1 MDIKVLSYNFNRR
14 YYFDIREPL
23 LNDLLNKYEFD
34 ILFAQEYLK
43 SNSFDKLNEN
53 YEKTE
58 TYMNP
63 IFYRKDKFKLLSFF
77 AAEHNKF
84 VCTKLKHVDGQE
96 FYACN
101 LHLNYGY
108 YKIKETKRIKQL
120 GGYLAILNA
129 YKELPTIISGDFN
142 CLPTAETLNLLSDY
156 TNTYISGNSLKEY
169 TNNEYSTE
177 CNNEIIDHT
186 FVKGFDVI
194 DYNIISDDYDGQL
207 PSDHNPVYSHIRQNI

>member
-1 MDIKVLSYNFNRR
+1 MDIKVLSYNFHRR
-14 YYFDIREPL
+14 YYFDIRESL

-63 IFYRKDKFKLLSFF
+63 IFYRKDKFELLSFF

-84 VCTKLKHVDGQE
+84 VCAKLKHADGQE
-96 FYACN
+96 FYVCN

-108 YKIKETKRIKQL
+108 YKIKETRRIKQL
-120 GGYLAILNA
+120 DGYLAMLNT
-129 YKELPTIISGDFN
+129 YEELPTIISGDFN
-142 CLPTAETLNLLSDY
+142 CLPTDETLNLLSDY

-169 TNNEYSTE
+169 TNNEYSTV

-207 PSDHNPVYSHIRQNI
+207 PSDHNPVYSRIRQNI